1 MSWSDIR
8 WEGLIPIALGLIVLY
23 VLPTG
28 PGRVWIDFI
37 VWAIMT
43 FNALCL
49 MSDLWHGLLDW
60 INTRDG
66 DQYDD

>member
-8 WEGLIPIALGLIVLY
+8 RACLIPIALGL
-23 VLPTG
+23 
-28 PGRVWIDFI
+28 VWIDFI
-37 VWAIMT
+37 IVWAITMT

-49 MSDLWHGLLDW
+49 MFDLWHGLLDW